1 MNILLFKILNMTLNI
16 LIWVALWNLLSEF
29 VDFLEIYFDSK
40 FLSNII
46 VVLVAFILINFI
58 NNGLVYRYSFY
69 N

>member
-1 MNILLFKILNMTLNI
+1 MNILVFKILNMTLNI

>member
-1 MNILLFKILNMTLNI
+1 MNILIFKILNMTLNI

-40 FLSNII
+40 ILSNII